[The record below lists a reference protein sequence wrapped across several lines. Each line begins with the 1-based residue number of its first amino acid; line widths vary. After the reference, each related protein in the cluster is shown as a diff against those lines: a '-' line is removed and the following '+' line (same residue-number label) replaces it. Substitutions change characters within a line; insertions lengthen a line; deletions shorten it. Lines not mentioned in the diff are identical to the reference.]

1 LAAGAWS
8 AQGDPIHQ
16 RKSAVPFKH
25 HSERR
30 HHIPKSRYRVT
41 NWREYDAALRR
52 RGSLT
57 GRITD
62 EAIAAWRAEP
72 RTTPGGQRY
81 YSALAI
87 SVVLTMRAVFH
98 LALRQ
103 TEGLIGSVITLL
115 GLALTVPDHSRTG
128 AQGRT
133 SHFGVCLGFNGSDMN
148 DRHDQTACRSAP
160 PMADN
165 QRPSGATRGQSHN

>member
-1 LAAGAWS
+1 L
-8 AQGDPIHQ
+8 AQGGLIHH
-16 RKSAVPFKH
+16 REPAVPFKH
-25 HSERR
+25 HAEHR
-30 HHIPKSRYRVT
+30 HYIPKPRYRVT

-57 GRITD
+57 VWITD

-72 RTTPGGQRY
+72 RTTPGGQPH

-87 SVVLTMRAVFH
+87 TTALTLRAIFS

-115 GLALTVPDHSRTG
+115 GLALTVPDHST
-128 AQGRT
+128 
-133 SHFGVCLGFNGSDMN
+133 M
-148 DRHDQTACRSAP
+148 CRRSKTDTVNRSKP
-160 PMADN
+160 L
-165 QRPSGATRGQSHN
+165 